1 MSEPTRSIKLYGTD
15 QPIVEPR
22 VMKAGALS
30 AELEA
35 GNLRHIRLGGVEVI
49 RAISYIVRDKDG
61 ATYSPVITEL

>member
-1 MSEPTRSIKLYGTD
+1 MSEPTRNIKLYGTD

-22 VMKAGALS
+22 VLKAGALS

-49 RAISYIVRDKDG
+49 RAISYRFCRNKLAAG
-61 ATYSPVITEL
+61 AGDLSRS